1 MIAANLDLFMLAALC
16 LVILTGY
23 PVAFLIAGLGVLF
36 AFLGFALGVFDLS
49 LLRALAQRIFGV
61 MTNQVL
67 IAIPLFVLMGTIL
80 ERSRIAEDLLTEMGR
95 LFGSLRGGLAVSVVV
110 VGALLAAST
119 GIVGATVVTMGLI
132 ALPAMLRVGYD
143 RGLAA
148 GTVVTAGTLGQII
161 PPSTMLIILADVMS
175 TSYQQA
181 QYAQGLFSIKT
192 ISVGEVFAAAIL
204 PGLMLVVL
212 YIAYILLTAWRRPDL
227 APALPPSAE
236 RLPLGRL
243 LLILLPPLLLIIAVL
258 GSILGGIATPTEA
271 ASVGAIGAL
280 LLAGLRISPGRSAWP
295 VWLAFGAIVAM
306 LVLTGFFDLRLGR
319 ELSSP
324 AEHLAINAGF
334 GLVALLVIG
343 IAVCLLRAHKA
354 AILVPVLTQ
363 TMTISAMIF
372 GTIIGASIF
381 SLVLRGLGGD
391 ARIESLIE
399 ALPGGEGAALLF
411 VMAAVFLLG
420 FFLDFVEISIIILP
434 LTVPVLLLMGLDPV
448 WLAVLIAINLQTSF
462 LTPPF
467 GFSLFYLRGAAPP
480 EISTLDIYKGVI
492 PFICL
497 QLLAIFL
504 IWLLPPIATTLPAL
518 LF

>member
-1 MIAANLDLFMLAALC
+1 M
-16 LVILTGY
+16 
-23 PVAFLIAGLGVLF
+23 P
-36 AFLGFALGVFDLS
+36 
-49 LLRALAQRIFGV
+49 
-61 MTNQVL
+61 
-67 IAIPLFVLMGTIL
+67 
-80 ERSRIAEDLLTEMGR
+80 
-95 LFGSLRGGLAVSVVV
+95 
-110 VGALLAAST
+110 
-119 GIVGATVVTMGLI
+119 ATDTK
-132 ALPAMLRVGYD
+132 P
-143 RGLAA
+143 
-148 GTVVTAGTLGQII
+148 
-161 PPSTMLIILADVMS
+161 
-175 TSYQQA
+175 
-181 QYAQGLFSIKT
+181 
-192 ISVGEVFAAAIL
+192 
-204 PGLMLVVL
+204 
-212 YIAYILLTAWRRPDL
+212 
-227 APALPPSAE
+227 
-236 RLPLGRL
+236 PLGRVL
-243 LLILLPPLLLIIAVL
+243 AVLLPPVILIVAVL
-258 GSILGGIATPTEA
+258 GSILGGVATPTEA

-280 LLAGLRISPGRSAWP
+280 LLAGLRLAPGKSGWP
-295 VWLAFGAIVAM
+295 VWLAIAAIVA
-306 LVLTGFFDLRLGR
+306 LLLLTAFIDLRLGR
-319 ELSSP
+319 ARATDVEVM
-324 AEHLAINAGF
+324 AINLAF
-334 GLVALLVIG
+334 GLVALLVVG
-343 IAVCLLRAHKA
+343 LGVCLVRAHRA
-354 AILVPVLTQ
+354 GILVGVVTQ

>member
-1 MIAANLDLFMLAALC
+1 MAENLDLLMLLGLC
-16 LVILTGY
+16 LVILTGF
-23 PVAFLIAGLGVLF
+23 PVTFLIAGLGVLF
-36 AFLGFALGVFDLS
+36 AGLGWAMGVFDLS
-49 LLRALAQRIFGV
+49 LLRALAQRIFGI

-80 ERSRIAEDLLTEMGR
+80 ERSRIAEDLLEQMGR
-95 LFGSLRGGLAVSVVV
+95 LFGTLRGGLAVSVVV

-132 ALPAMLRVGYD
+132 ALPAMLRNGYG
-143 RGLAA
+143 RGFAA
-148 GTVVTAGTLGQII
+148 GSVVTAGTLGQII
-161 PPSTMLIILADVMS
+161 PPSTMLIILSDVMS

-181 QYAQGLFSIKT
+181 QYAQGLFSVQT
-192 ISVGEVFAAAIL
+192 ISVGQVFAAAIL
-204 PGLMLVVL
+204 PGLVLVAL
-212 YIAYILLTAWRRPDL
+212 YIAYILFTAWRRPDL
-227 APALPPSAE
+227 APPMPATAEKPPWTTVLAT
-236 RLPLGRL
+236 
-243 LLILLPPLLLIIAVL
+243 LLPPIVLIVAVL

-280 LLAGLRISPGRSAWP
+280 LLAGLRLAPGRRGWP
-295 VWLAFGAIVAM
+295 VWLAIAAIVA
-306 LVLTGFFDLRLGR
+306 LLALTAFVDLRLGR
-319 ELSSP
+319 TAATA
-324 AEHLAINAGF
+324 AERHAITIAF

-343 IAVCLLRAHKA
+343 LAVCLVRAHKA
-354 AILVPVLTQ
+354 GILAPVLTQ

-391 ARIESLIE
+391 HRIEGLVE
-399 ALPGGEGAALLF
+399 ALPGGTGAALLA
-411 VMAAVFLLG
+411 VMAAIFVLG

-434 LTVPVLLLMGLDPV
+434 LTVPLLLLMGLDPI

-480 EISTLDIYKGVI
+480 EIKTLDIYKGVV
-492 PFICL
+492 PFIGL
-497 QLLAIFL
+497 QILAIVM
-504 IWLLPPIATTLPAL
+504 IWLFPAIATTLPAL